1 MRILRIVAIG
11 ATVFGLAVAGI
22 LALDHWLRDQM
33 YYPSAADESAFLRA
47 YDSKRVVQPFMASH
61 ESFGEGRG
69 SSQGAGRKSVTHDA
83 NFDEYFTMQ
92 TDREPA
98 LMTALRDDV
107 SERLRHSGAQ
117 VINQYGSPSTGFH
130 FDYRTANTIGS
141 VSIHP
146 LAQGKVQRNLP
157 LEPGL
162 EDVTLDIEI
171 AEQWFP
177 HGIPV
182 LQAAIAGK

>member
-22 LALDHWLRDQM
+22 LALDHLLRDQM

-130 FDYRTANTIGS
+130 FDYRTGQYDRFR
-141 VSIHP
+141 VHP
-146 LAQGKVQRNLP
+146 
-157 LEPGL
+157 
-162 EDVTLDIEI
+162 
-171 AEQWFP
+171 
-177 HGIPV
+177 PV
-182 LQAAIAGK
+182 GAGEGPKEFATRSRTGGCDSRY